1 VETSYGVR
9 VHTSTMVDGRKVPL
23 SVYYVRRGKD
33 GQVRTSTKP
42 HNAALMTEGLALEAG
57 MGTKVEW
64 SHVALFV
71 AAIAVGIVCLELV
84 VELAGVKN
92 NPRESLVYLR
102 HGVLLSLFFGMMQ
115 VFQDRLLHGVLLLF
129 VVGVALA
136 IVASG
141 IVNRRFSRASK
152 AS

>member
-1 VETSYGVR
+1 
-9 VHTSTMVDGRKVPL
+9 
-23 SVYYVRRGKD
+23 
-33 GQVRTSTKP
+33 
-42 HNAALMTEGLALEAG
+42 

-71 AAIAVGIVCLELV
+71 AAIAVGIVCLELF
-84 VELAGVKN
+84 VELVGVKN

-102 HGVLLSLFFGMMQ
+102 HIVLLSLLFGMIH
-115 VFQDRLLHGVLLLF
+115 VFRDRLLHGALLLF
-129 VVGVALA
+129 VIGVALA

-141 IVNRRFSRASK
+141 IVNRRFSRLSK

>member
-1 VETSYGVR
+1 
-9 VHTSTMVDGRKVPL
+9 
-23 SVYYVRRGKD
+23 
-33 GQVRTSTKP
+33 
-42 HNAALMTEGLALEAG
+42 
-57 MGTKVEW
+57 MGTNVEW

-71 AAIAVGIVCLELV
+71 AAIAVGIVCLELF

-129 VVGVALA
+129 VIGVALA
-136 IVASG
+136 IAASG